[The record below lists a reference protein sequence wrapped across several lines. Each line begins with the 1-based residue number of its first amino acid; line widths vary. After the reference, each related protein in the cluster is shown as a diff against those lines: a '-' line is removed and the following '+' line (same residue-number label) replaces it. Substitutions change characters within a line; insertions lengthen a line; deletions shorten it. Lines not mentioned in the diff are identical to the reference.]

1 MTHNRS
7 IDISTGRPR
16 RGFAFTE
23 VLFAVMVLGIGFIM
37 IAAMFPVTIR
47 QTQNTL
53 GDTQGANE
61 ALAAM
66 AYLQS
71 IGTNQNFPPTV
82 PGTNKPARVNTLKD
96 VTSASAGPGGNP
108 GYVAAKGN
116 MINPNNPRLAWIP
129 LYRRGVHTVA
139 GVTVPDSFAQV
150 FVIAVQS
157 RNRPQYNRGYNLSDP
172 YSDFDVP
179 PNPDPANGDVAPLD
193 PKPVEVTVVYDSVR
207 QRGYLRFTAPGKFTV
222 PDPPTPPWVSGAYVI
237 IAEDPNDKEPP
248 LKQAGQSNGRIYQ
261 LAEFDEDA
269 GGWALMPGSDMIR
282 KGGATAI
289 DGDDNDIKEPA
300 KAYIVGRGYTNAGSA
315 ADGYSGPAQEL
326 GVYTGYIQ
334 ISPDIVP

>member
-1 MTHNRS
+1 MTHQRL
-7 IDISTGRPR
+7 IRISTRRPR

-23 VLFAVMVLGIGFIM
+23 ILFAVMVLGIGFIM

-71 IGTNQNFPPTV
+71 IGTNANFPSTV
-82 PGTNKPARVNTLKD
+82 PGNDASKPAQVLGLRD
-96 VTSASAGPGGNP
+96 VLFPTSAAGLTLP
-108 GYVAAKGN
+108 GYVAARGN
-116 MINPNNPRLAWIP
+116 MIDPNNPRLAWIP

-157 RNRPQYNRGYNLSDP
+157 RNRPEYVARTDGTHLYT
-172 YSDFDVP
+172 DFDVP
-179 PNPDPANGDVAPLD
+179 GNPGTGDVATLD
-193 PKPVEVTVVYDSVR
+193 PKPVKVTVRYDTSAQHGVLTFVDAVAR
-207 QRGYLRFTAPGKFTV
+207 PWAAP
-222 PDPPTPPWVSGAYVI
+222 GAYVI
-237 IAEDPNDKEPP
+237 VSDDKSTTAP
-248 LKQAGQSNGRIYQ
+248 LNRAGQSNGRIYQ
-261 LAEFDEDA
+261 LGEAIDEA
-269 GGWALMPGSDMIR
+269 NGVWGLMPGSDMIR
-282 KGGATAI
+282 KGGATAG
-289 DGDDNDIKEPA
+289 DGDDNDIDQPSPA
-300 KAYIVGRGYTNAGSA
+300 YMVGRGYTNAESA

-334 ISPDIVP
+334 VSPDNLP

>member
-1 MTHNRS
+1 MQRNVRS
-7 IDISTGRPR
+7 AR
-16 RGFAFTE
+16 RGFSFTE

-37 IAAMFPVTIR
+37 IAAMFQVTIR
-47 QTQNTL
+47 QTQNTM

-61 ALAAM
+61 AQAAM

-82 PGTNKPARVNTLKD
+82 PGANKPAQVFSLKD
-96 VTSASAGPGGNP
+96 APNPSAGPGGKP

-116 MINPNNPRLAWIP
+116 MVNLDNPRLAWLP

-157 RNRPQYNRGYNLSDP
+157 RNRPQYNTGFRNPQP
-172 YSDFDVP
+172 YSDFNVP
-179 PNPDPANGDVAPLD
+179 PNAGSGDVAPLD
-193 PKPVEVTVVYDSVR
+193 PKAVQVTVVYNTTTKHGELNFLPLGTS
-207 QRGYLRFTAPGKFTV
+207 
-222 PDPPTPPWVSGAYVI
+222 PPWAAPGAYVI
-237 IAEDPNDKEPP
+237 IADDPNANEPSMRE
-248 LKQAGQSNGRIYQ
+248 GQSNGRIYQ
-261 LAEFDEDA
+261 LSDVVDEKNQTW
-269 GGWALMPGSDMIR
+269 GLMPGSDMIHN
-282 KGGATAI
+282 GAAKAI
-289 DGDDNDIKEPA
+289 GGDDNDIVKPA
-300 KAYIVGRGYTNAGSA
+300 GAYMVGRGYTNALSA
-315 ADGYSGPAQEL
+315 SDGYSGPSQDL